1 MSSFGDAPFS
11 DRFGFHAP
19 DAEITVREDAP
30 DVVRD
35 AILMLGYDA
44 GFGPDSM
51 RDIVCGVLLR
61 RPDPNNW
68 SPGNVENEVQYLIN
82 DAPWYKIYDLA
93 ERIYAKMLGN
103 YNYSGKDEEFG
114 RRLNGVFREH
124 GIGWKMEGGHIVA
137 RGSEV
142 FEIATKDA
150 VSTMIASGAPTAANE
165 IHEAL
170 KDISRRPQP
179 DVSGAIQHGM
189 AALECVARQYDA
201 TTDTLGPIIGRLNLP
216 RPMDDAIRKLWGFT
230 SEQGRHLLEGC
241 DPQFEEGELV
251 VTVAAAVSVYLLRE
265 KARSGR

>member
-1 MSSFGDAPFS
+1 MPSPDDGSFS

-19 DAEITVREDAP
+19 DAEIVVREDAP

-35 AILMLGYDA
+35 AVLMLGYAA
-44 GFGPDSM
+44 GLGPGSM
-51 RDIVCGVLLR
+51 RDIMCEVLLR
-61 RPDPNNW
+61 RPDLNNW
-68 SPGNVENEVQYLIN
+68 SAGNIESEVQYLVA

-93 ERIYAKMLGN
+93 ERLYARMRGD
-103 YNYSGKDEEFG
+103 YSYSGKEEEFG

-124 GIGWKMEGGHIVA
+124 GIGWKMEDGCIVA

-142 FEIATKDA
+142 FEMATKDA
-150 VSTMIASGAPTAANE
+150 VSTMMASGAPTAANE

-170 KDISRRPQP
+170 RDISRRPKP

-201 TTDTLGPIIGRLNLP
+201 TTDTLGPIISRLNFP
-216 RPMDDAIRKLWGFT
+216 KPMDEAIRKLWGFT
-230 SEQGRHLLEGC
+230 SEQGRHLLEGR